1 METSENSQCVRIIFR
16 RVSIVEREV
25 VCPNK
30 HFSCS
35 GVGRGYYAHIME
47 VFNS

>member
-1 METSENSQCVRIIFR
+1 METYENSQCVRIIFR
-16 RVSIVEREV
+16 PVSIVERLV
-25 VCPNK
+25 VCSNK

-35 GVGRGYYAHIME
+35 GVDGGYYAHIME